1 VRQTD
6 VRLQFSHGVTTVGF
20 VGASGSGKTTFT
32 SRLEKLMNNVTVLS
46 MDMYNQGD
54 KVLEN
59 NFDDPRI
66 IDYDYLLSNLEDLR
80 NSRPTKA
87 PIYDFKTSKRVGYR
101 DVAVPES
108 RVVIIEVR
116 KS

>member
-1 VRQTD
+1 MPVRALPNRNGIR
-6 VRLQFSHGVTTVGF
+6 VS

-32 SRLEKLMNNVTVLS
+32 SRLEKLMNNVTVIS
-46 MDMYNQGD
+46 MDMYNDGS
-54 KVLEN
+54 KVMEN

-66 IDYDYLLSNLEDLR
+66 IDYDYLISNLDDLR
-80 NSRPTKA
+80 SGRRTKV
-87 PIYDFKTSKRVGYR
+87 PIYDFKTSKRTGYR

-116 KS
+116 